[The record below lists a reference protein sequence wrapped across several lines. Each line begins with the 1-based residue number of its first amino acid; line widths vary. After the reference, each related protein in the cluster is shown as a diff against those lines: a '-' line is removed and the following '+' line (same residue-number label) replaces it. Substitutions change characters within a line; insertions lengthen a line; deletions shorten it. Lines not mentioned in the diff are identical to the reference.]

1 MTYRISERD
10 IIGQLERLYR
20 NTGIKFSMKQYN
32 GYCHLAD
39 HNEQEL
45 SNGNTKSEL
54 YWQLVTTNKVI
65 ELTRQ
70 TNKEIL
76 EK

>member
-1 MTYRISERD
+1 MTYRITQKD
-10 IIGQLERLYR
+10 LIGQLERLYR
-20 NTGIKFSMKQYN
+20 NTGIKFGIKFYN

-39 HNEQEL
+39 HNEQDL

-54 YWQLVTTNKVI
+54 YYQMVTTNKII
-65 ELTRQ
+65 ELKRQ
-70 TNKEIL
+70 VDKEII